1 MRSEHLGE
9 TLLPKRIALP
19 IFSSDALS
27 SVAYATE
34 AILKVLA
41 AGGLAYLYF
50 TPWIGLAVAGLM
62 AIVVLSYRQ
71 VIRAYPG
78 GGGSY
83 EVVSQNLGRGAGMVV
98 AASLMVDYVMT
109 VAVSVAAG
117 VDNVVSAFPDL
128 HASRVWIA
136 VGCVVVLTVV
146 NLRGVRESG
155 QAFAIPTYLFIVGIL
170 GMVGIG
176 LTRTVLGSA
185 PVAAS
190 AAYQI
195 TPEAVGLT
203 GIGLALLALRAFSSG
218 CTALTGVEAISNGV
232 PAFRKPK
239 ARNAARTLGLMGL
252 IAVVMF
258 AGITVLAIA
267 SGVRVAENACDLVGF
282 PGDCAND
289 PQLTVI
295 AQLAAAVFGDGSV
308 LFFYV
313 QATTALVLVLAAN
326 TAYNGFPMLTSI
338 LARHRLVPTQLRNRG
353 DRLAFSNGILA
364 LALAAGGLL
373 VAYQA
378 DVDQLLH
385 LYILGV
391 FTSFTLSQIGMV
403 KHWNESLGEAVAAG
417 VRGQIQVSRAINAV
431 GAALTA
437 LVLVIVL
444 VTKFTGGAYLVVI
457 AVPLLC
463 LLMRAVARHYERVSD
478 QLAPRSHASLLPSRV
493 HAVVLVSTLH
503 EPALRAINYA
513 RATRPSTITA
523 LTVQVDR
530 DETDE
535 LRRAWVDAD
544 IPVTLTIVSAPFRDI
559 TTPIVRFVRQL
570 RTDSP
575 RDLVAVYVPEYVVAR
590 WWQELLHNQS
600 ALRLKM
606 RLRLLGNVMVT
617 SVPYQLDGVGDPGPS
632 APAPTSAA
640 SRVAVGALVTGGTSS
655 GGAGRAVSPSLA
667 RGVRSG
673 RDDETV
679 TRMVDLGADV
689 DGSLDHVAA
698 LHD

>member
-1 MRSEHLGE
+1 MTARRTVAKRVLVGRPMRSENLGE

-41 AGGLAYLYF
+41 AGGLAYLAF
-50 TPWIGLAVAGLM
+50 TPWIGLAVAALM
-62 AIVVLSYRQ
+62 AVVVLSYRQ

-83 EVVSQNLGRGAGMVV
+83 EVVTRNLGTGAGMVV

-117 VDNVVSAFPDL
+117 VDNVVSAFPGL
-128 HASRVWIA
+128 NPLRVGLA
-136 VGCVVVLTVV
+136 VGCVAVLTVV

-155 QAFAIPTYLFIVGIL
+155 KAFAIPTYLFVVGIL
-170 GMVGIG
+170 VMIG
-176 LTRTVLGSA
+176 LGLARTASGQP
-185 PVAAS
+185 PVAVS

-195 TPEAVGLT
+195 APEAVGLG

-232 PAFRKPK
+232 PAFQTPK
-239 ARNAARTLGLMGL
+239 ARNAARTLGLMGV

-258 AGITVLAIA
+258 GGITVLAMA
-267 SGVRVAENACDLVGF
+267 AQVRVAENTCDLVGF
-282 PGDCAND
+282 PGDCATD

-295 AQLAAAVFGDGSV
+295 AQLAAAVFGDGNPM
-308 LFFYV
+308 FFFV
-313 QATTALVLVLAAN
+313 QATTAVVLVLAAN

-364 LALAAGGLL
+364 LALAAGALL
-373 VAYQA
+373 VLYQA

-403 KHWNESLGEAVAAG
+403 RHWNGMLATTTAPGA
-417 VRGQIQVSRAINAV
+417 RGQIQMSRVVNAV
-431 GAALTA
+431 GAACTA

-457 AVPLLC
+457 AVPLLW
-463 LLMRAVARHYERVSD
+463 LLMREVSRHYERVGV
-478 QLAPRSHASLLPSRV
+478 QLRPSSHATLLPSRV

-503 EPALRAINYA
+503 EPALRALNYA

-530 DETDE
+530 DDTET
-535 LRRAWVDAD
+535 LRRDWVAAD
-544 IPVTLTIVSAPFRDI
+544 LPVTLTVVSSPFRDI
-559 TTPIVRFVRQL
+559 AGPIVRYVRQL
-570 RTDSP
+570 RTESP
-575 RDLVAVYVPEYVVAR
+575 RDLVAVYVPEYVVAH

-600 ALRLKM
+600 ALRLKV

-617 SVPYQLDGVGDPGPS
+617 SVPYQLDGIGDLPPAAPGRP
-632 APAPTSAA
+632 P
-640 SRVAVGALVTGGTSS
+640 AVG
-655 GGAGRAVSPSLA
+655 
-667 RGVRSG
+667 
-673 RDDETV
+673 
-679 TRMVDLGADV
+679 
-689 DGSLDHVAA
+689 
-698 LHD
+698 